1 VSELNQHPEA
11 AGRNAKPAQAEKQQQ
26 NLTNLNHPSESDALT
41 LIVNLIP
48 PPQPDQ
54 YPSTDILHD
63 PKVNC
68 CKEHCDDRQSVE
80 H

>member
-1 VSELNQHPEA
+1 VDYEFLVLVLNQHPEA
-11 AGRNAKPAQAEKQQQ
+11 TGRNAKPAQTTEQQQ
-26 NLTNLNHPSESDALT
+26 NLTNLNHPSELAALT

-63 PKVNC
+63 PS
-68 CKEHCDDRQSVE
+68 QLLQGAL
-80 H
+80 